1 MDKDLELKDIKHV
14 IGRRKKDF
22 FVIFTII
29 FLTGLI
35 VAIALPPIYKSE
47 AIIRVEEQE
56 IPEDFVQSALSD
68 FVGER
73 LARISQQVLN
83 RDKLLTIA
91 ETFNLYSDTKVKK
104 SDGEIVSQMKKDIA
118 LLPMVP
124 EIQFQRR
131 NQNAS
136 AVSIA
141 FSLSYQGRYPHTVQ
155 KVTETLSNLFLEED
169 LKRRERVV
177 SATNEFLKAEL
188 KRLKQE
194 INLHE
199 KKISEFKQTHQR
211 ELPTEKGYNF
221 QAILRLERDLDK
233 AENRFRLLKEK
244 EMLLNTQL
252 TRIEPLT
259 PIIVEGDNVATNPN
273 QRLKSLYLQL
283 TQLRSIYSEKHP
295 DIKKIKSEIKELET
309 QVKTSDVSIVKIKRL
324 KQLED
329 QLAEMQ
335 GSYGPNHPDIKAI
348 NSEISI
354 LKPEVDQLMTEAV
367 KIKISEERPDNPAYI
382 NIVTQINAIKME
394 MEAIQADKRQ
404 IAQEIEEFQRRIE
417 KAPFVEKELNE
428 LTRDLESTQKKYL
441 DLSNKLTEARIA
453 EELEGKQQAQRVSL
467 ASSAYLPTDPFKPNR
482 ILIILIGFVSAFI
495 LGSFFVAL
503 REGMD
508 NTIKN
513 TDQIKN
519 ITGVPVLSTISF
531 IVTSEEKRSKR
542 FKRFF
547 LSLALILVLGALL
560 VFVDQFIISFE
571 NLAMKF
577 DDLWMIIMERIKM
590 IA

>member
-1 MDKDLELKDIKHV
+1 MDKNIEVKDIKHL
-14 IGRRKKDF
+14 IKRRKKEF
-22 FVIFTII
+22 LSIFALI
-29 FLTGLI
+29 FLAGLI
-35 VAIALPPIYKSE
+35 VAVALPPIYKSE
-47 AIIRVEEQE
+47 AIIRVEQQE
-56 IPEDFVQSALSD
+56 IPEDFVQSAISD

-83 RDKLLTIA
+83 RDKLLTI
-91 ETFNLYSDTKVKK
+91 TKKYNLYSDTKVKK
-104 SDGEIVSQMKKDIA
+104 SDNEKVSQMKKDIV

-124 EIQFQRR
+124 EIQVQRK
-131 NQNAS
+131 NKNAS
-136 AVSIA
+136 AVNLS
-141 FSLSYQGRYPHTVQ
+141 FSLSYQGRHPNTVQ
-155 KVTETLSNLFLEED
+155 QVTETLSNFFLEED

-188 KRLKQE
+188 KRLKEE

-199 KKISEFKQTHQR
+199 KKISQFKYAHQR
-211 ELPTEKGYNF
+211 ELPNEKGYNF

-233 AENRFRLLKEK
+233 AENRFRLLNEK
-244 EMLLNTQL
+244 EMLLNAQL
-252 TRIEPLT
+252 TRVEPLT

-309 QVKTSDVSIVKIKRL
+309 QVKSSDVSVEKIKRL
-324 KQLED
+324 EQLED

-335 GSYGPNHPDIKAI
+335 GSHGPNHPDIKAI
-348 NSEISI
+348 NKEISV
-354 LKPEVDQLMTEAV
+354 LKPEVNRLMTEAV

-394 MEAIQADKRQ
+394 KEAIQADKKQ
-404 IAQEIEEFQRRIE
+404 IALEIAEFQRRIE

-428 LTRDLESTQKKYL
+428 LARDLESTQKKYL
-441 DLSNKLTEARIA
+441 ELSNKLAQARIA
-453 EELEGKQQAQRVSL
+453 EEMEGKQQAQRVSL
-467 ASSAYLPTDPFKPNR
+467 ASAAYLPTDPFKPNR
-482 ILIILIGFVSAFI
+482 LLIILLGFVSAFV
-495 LGSFFVAL
+495 LSSFFVAL

-508 NTIKN
+508 DTIKT

-519 ITGVPVLSTISF
+519 VTGIPVLSTISF
-531 IVTSEEKRSKR
+531 IVTSDEKRSRR
-542 FKRFF
+542 FKKFF
-547 LSLALILVLGALL
+547 TVLALILVIGAL
-560 VFVDQFIISFE
+560 VVIVDQFIISFD
-571 NLAMKF
+571 NLAVKF
-577 DDLWMIIMERIKM
+577 DDFWMIILERIKM

>member
-1 MDKDLELKDIKHV
+1 MDKEIELKDIKHV

-22 FVIFTII
+22 FVIFSII

-56 IPEDFVQSALSD
+56 IPEDFVPSALSD

-104 SDGEIVSQMKKDIA
+104 SDAEIVSQMKEDIA

-124 EIQFQRR
+124 EIQVQRR

-348 NSEISI
+348 NREISI

-560 VFVDQFIISFE
+560 VIVDQFIISFE
-571 NLAMKF
+571 NLEMKF